1 MKRSLIV
8 GFVLVAT
15 LLLTSFVIP
24 TVANEGNGMDEQT
37 TTTHHLADT
46 VSTAEI
52 MRVNKSDSPKIKEN
66 DIAYDDIKEENM
78 DKETSITYYTEGD
91 ITMLA
96 QLLYNECR
104 GIESVTEKACVVWTV
119 LNRVDISSGVTIAA
133 VVTAENQFAYSDA
146 PLWDELLW
154 IAEDVLSRWN
164 AELNGETSVGRVLP
178 ADYKWF
184 GGDGEH
190 NYFRN
195 AYDGNYDI
203 WDYSLPSP
211 YES

>member
-37 TTTHHLADT
+37 TTTHCLADT
-46 VSTAEI
+46 VSTVET
-52 MRVNKSDSPKIKEN
+52 MRVHESDSPKIKEN
-66 DIAYDDIKEENM
+66 DSAYDEIKEGNIS
-78 DKETSITYYTEGD
+78 KEAYITYYTEND

-104 GIESVTEKACVVWTV
+104 GIESITEKACVVWTV
-119 LNRVDISSGVTIAA
+119 LNRVDINSGATIAK
-133 VVTAENQFAYSDA
+133 VITAKNQFAYSDA

-154 IAEDVLSRWN
+154 IAEDVLLRWN

-184 GGDGEH
+184 WGDGEH

-195 AYDGNYDI
+195 AYDGDYDI